1 MGRDYDVYLDLHY
14 ADGTPLWG
22 QIARFQAGTHGWQQ
36 AIFDFMVAKAV
47 KTIEVHVLFRRAK
60 GTVWFD
66 DIAVELLPFEFREL
80 RVLPNLYG
88 KASAAVVGTATLPCR
103 ARRPATTKGP

>member
-36 AIFDFMVAKAV
+36 AIFDFMVAKPV
-47 KTIEVHVLFRRAK
+47 KTIEVHVLFLSL
-60 GTVWFD
+60 
-66 DIAVELLPFEFREL
+66 IHI
-80 RVLPNLYG
+80 
-88 KASAAVVGTATLPCR
+88 
-103 ARRPATTKGP
+103 